1 MTRTLWNF
9 KLNTQASSLRY
20 SRMAGSTLAGDEPLR
35 LIGRVRQPELRLRV
49 TGSHGHGPAKSL
61 LG

>member
-1 MTRTLWNF
+1 MTRTPWNF

-35 LIGRVRQPELRLRV
+35 LIGRVRQPELRV
-49 TGSHGHGPAKSL
+49 TGSPGGEA
-61 LG
+61 